1 MAITNP
7 TKYVSV
13 QRLQRF
19 ETKLAA
25 KYQTQAI
32 AAITGLSA
40 ETVEAALAE
49 LLGKINALPSAI
61 IPKGSKAFAS
71 LAPSTDL
78 AAANVGFMWN
88 ITDAFTT
95 TADFAEGAGHSI
107 PAGANVYVANVG
119 TAAEPSYKYDI
130 FAGMYDLSGY
140 ALKSEMAITDVSGDS
155 TKKNIQL
162 KSGTSLDVVVAHQDI
177 SGKADKDDDAVA
189 GNIAKFDAN
198 GNPVDSGIAATDLAT
213 IDADAVEG
221 NIAEFDA
228 NGNPVDSGHAF
239 SEYKTKQTAVADS
252 DATTSG
258 NDTTFVDSV
267 TQDENGEISVH
278 KKTVP
283 NVSAS
288 TSGAGGTNGLML
300 ATDKEKLDLLLECS
314 DSDIDSIFA

>member
-32 AAITGLSA
+32 SAITGLSA

-49 LLGKINALPSAI
+49 LLGKIQALPSSI
-61 IPKGSKAFAS
+61 VPKGTKAFAG
-71 LAPSTDL
+71 LDPTTDL
-78 AAANVGFMWN
+78 VAANVGFMYN
-88 ITDAFTT
+88 ISDAFET
-95 TADFAEGAGHSI
+95 TADFVEGAGHAI
-107 PAGANVYVANVG
+107 PAGANVYIAN
-119 TAAEPSYKYDI
+119 PSTGVYKYDI
-130 FAGMYDLSGY
+130 FQGMYDLSGY
-140 ALKSEMAITDVSGDS
+140 ALKSEMSITDGTGTDADK
-155 TKKNIQL
+155 TTIQL
-162 KSGTSLDVVVAHQDI
+162 KSGLSKQVLIAHQDI
-177 SGKADKDDDAVA
+177 SGKADKDTSATA

-198 GNPVDSGIAATDLAT
+198 GNPVDSG
-213 IDADAVEG
+213 
-221 NIAEFDA
+221 
-228 NGNPVDSGHAF
+228 HAL

-267 TQDENGEISVH
+267 TQDQNGEISVH

-288 TSGAGGTNGLML
+288 TSGTGGTNGLML
-300 ATDKEKLDLLLECS
+300 ATDKEKLDGLLECS